1 MCLEPEPA
9 RPQQQWRASEG
20 VQPLLSQCPH
30 VLPSV
35 QYQLGMCVTMY
46 LLLQSNASYFVCWPT
61 TSEADVCGMAVEAEH
76 SHQYTAKCC
85 CRVVDGSREA
95 VWHNGIWQVHMK
107 QRCVIEFLHAEKMT
121 PPDIHQYLLNISGD
135 QAVDVS
141 TVWQWVVQIVM
152 SMTCRLFLIAG
163 KNI

>member
-46 LLLQSNASYFVCWPT
+46 LLLQSNASYFVCWPI
-61 TSEADVCGMAVEAEH
+61 TSEIDVSGVAVEVEP
-76 SHQYTAKCC
+76 SQQYPLPFC
-85 CRVVDGSREA
+85 CRVIDGSRRA
-95 VWHNGIWQVHMK
+95 V
-107 QRCVIEFLHAEKMT
+107 
-121 PPDIHQYLLNISGD
+121 
-135 QAVDVS
+135 
-141 TVWQWVVQIVM
+141 
-152 SMTCRLFLIAG
+152 
-163 KNI
+163 